1 MVESAES
8 RKRHDPAGLTS
19 LLSPLPLGW
28 RLLLEPQMRTVF
40 VIVGDVVSK
49 QSSEMTFIEHDD
61 VVEQL

>member
-28 RLLLEPQMRTVF
+28 RLLLQPQVRTVF
-40 VIVGDVVSK
+40 VRVGNVVSK
-49 QSSEMTFIEHDD
+49 PD
-61 VVEQL
+61 V